1 MKSFLTPTLSAFT
14 SHLPKTAH
22 LGLLSLAS
30 KSFPPNPTIFL
41 PLKPT
46 TVSPTYS
53 IHSIQS
59 RGVHTEQ
66 LTPPSPP
73 GEIHVI
79 VGPMFAGKTTTL
91 LRRIQSESSN
101 GSFQVKPYKSY
112 LQLDKTLKGLC
123 ISGRLREAVGLL
135 CTTGVRVEPRT
146 YALLLQECIFRK
158 EYKKGRRIHALMV
171 VVGYD
176 PNEYMKTKLLILYV
190 KSGDLGTA
198 HVLFDNLREKSL
210 VSWNAM
216 IAGYVQKG
224 LEEVALNL
232 YYKMRQTG
240 FIPDQ
245 YTFASVFR
253 ACATLA
259 TLEHGKQAHGVMIK
273 CQIRENVVVNSALMD
288 MYFKCSSLS
297 DGHRVFDKS
306 LNRNVVMWSAL
317 ISGYGQHG
325 KVVEVL
331 ESFHRM
337 KTEGFKPNYVTFL
350 SVLSACSHG
359 GLLDEGWAYFSSM
372 TKDYGIQPR
381 GQHYAA
387 IVDLLGRAGRL
398 QEAYEF
404 VLKSP
409 CKEHSVIWGALLG
422 ACIWENAAE
431 VRAVMRESGIIKESV
446 AIIKSNKDTRYGLD
460 SIVTHDGA
468 KLPCL
473 ALPDLSSFREKF
485 GLDAYDQLDVI
496 GIDEAQFFE
505 DLYDFCREAADHDG
519 KRVIV
524 AGLDGNYL
532 RRSFGSVLDIIPL
545 ADSVTKLTARCELCG
560 KRAFFTLRKTEET
573 QTELIG
579 GADVYMPVCRQH
591 YVSGQVVKEAAK
603 TVLESQNVQC
613 VSYA

>member
-1 MKSFLTPTLSAFT
+1 MRSF
-14 SHLPKTAH
+14 
-22 LGLLSLAS
+22 
-30 KSFPPNPTIFL
+30 
-41 PLKPT
+41 
-46 TVSPTYS
+46 
-53 IHSIQS
+53 
-59 RGVHTEQ
+59 
-66 LTPPSPP
+66 
-73 GEIHVI
+73 
-79 VGPMFAGKTTTL
+79 
-91 LRRIQSESSN
+91 
-101 GSFQVKPYKSY
+101 SFQVEPYKSY

-176 PNEYMKTKLLILYV
+176 PNEYLKTKLLILYV

-198 HVLFDNLREKSL
+198 HVLFDNLQEKSL

-224 LEEVALNL
+224 LEEVGLNL

-297 DGHRVFDKS
+297 DGHQVFDKS
-306 LNRNVVMWSAL
+306 LNRNVVMWTAL

-387 IVDLLGRAGRL
+387 LVDLLGRAGRL

-404 VLKSP
+404 VLNSP

-422 ACIWENAAE
+422 ACRVHGDMSLVKLAAKKFFELEPKNPGKYVVLSNAYATSGLWENAAE
-431 VRAVMRESGIIKESV
+431 VRAVMRESGIIKEPGYSRIEV
-446 AIIKSNKDTRYGLD
+446 QNGSQFFFKGDKQSKELYELTREMTCILKDAGY
-460 SIVTHDGA
+460 V
-468 KLPCL
+468 
-473 ALPDLSSFREKF
+473 PDLS
-485 GLDAYDQLDVI
+485 D
-496 GIDEAQFFE
+496 
-505 DLYDFCREAADHDG
+505 
-519 KRVIV
+519 
-524 AGLDGNYL
+524 N
-532 RRSFGSVLDIIPL
+532 
-545 ADSVTKLTARCELCG
+545 
-560 KRAFFTLRKTEET
+560 
-573 QTELIG
+573 
-579 GADVYMPVCRQH
+579 
-591 YVSGQVVKEAAK
+591 
-603 TVLESQNVQC
+603 
-613 VSYA
+613 